1 MKVEPSTSPTPGTP
15 PAHEPRPASLRWLR
29 IKEVFLEALDRP
41 PEQRSDYVA
50 RACAGDVGL
59 LREVESLLASDD
71 AAADFCETPAAALLA
86 GSLTPALSTGP
97 RLAPGAHL
105 GAYEIISFIAAGGM
119 GDVYRARHALLGRE
133 VALKTVNAGS
143 ADGTARRRLLREAKH
158 AAQLKHSGIC
168 TIHEVG
174 ECDGAPFIVMEYVAG
189 LPLNDLVRERV
200 PALDA
205 ALDYGIQVA
214 NALAHAHNCGIV
226 HRDLKSSNVM
236 VDGSGR
242 VIVLD
247 FGLARRLPGMGS
259 NASLESTVTQLGAL
273 AGTLS
278 HMPPEVLLGGEADVR
293 SDIWALG
300 VLLYEL
306 VAGELPFR
314 GRTPYETTSAILSE
328 PFQPLGHHVPL
339 ALRLVIERCLM
350 KQRESR
356 YQSAGDVAAALDAI
370 RRRHSWP
377 LLGPLLVSV
386 RRRTLIAI
394 GALAVGSA
402 ALLLAGDALKYRVT
416 SLFPSPAP
424 VLALLPLTNATGD
437 PTQQYYADGM
447 SYALTAQLGA
457 ATDIRIISP
466 ASAARVERSLQS
478 PTEIAQRLGAT
489 AIVQGTMRRVAGDVL
504 VDLWM
509 VRSADG
515 RVLWRDRFRRT
526 ADEVLVLQAD
536 VVRTLALEVRLTL
549 RAGARERLASVRSVA
564 PEVYEAYL
572 QGRYEWN
579 QRTPES
585 LQRAIAHFSR
595 AVELDPSYAPAHAAL
610 ADCYSQQGTVLVGT
624 GSPRE
629 YRPRAQAEA
638 IKALQLDP
646 NSAEAHAALGY
657 VRHYDWQWTE
667 AEREFRRAL
676 ELNPSYSMA
685 HIWYANLLMSIGRM
699 NEALRHVNAA
709 RELDPFSLIVNTNV
723 GWVLDASGR
732 RPEAVEQY
740 RRTLALDS
748 TYLQARWRLAG
759 ALLLLGRIAEAREQV
774 DYLMVAT
781 DRSSPALAVL
791 ATYEI
796 AVGHPDSARAIVR
809 ELLARARTGD
819 YIPPHLLVGIY
830 RGLGDYEN
838 SLAWATKAFEERS
851 NGIAY
856 ARGDTVGFGADPRYR
871 ALMARVGFP

>member
-1 MKVEPSTSPTPGTP
+1 MKVEPSTSPTAGTP
-15 PAHEPRPASLRWLR
+15 PAHEPRPDPLRWLR
-29 IKEVFLEALDRP
+29 IKDVFLEALDRP
-41 PEQRSDYVA
+41 PEQRSEYVA
-50 RACAGDVGL
+50 RACAGDEGL

-71 AAADFCETPAAALLA
+71 AAANFCETPAAALLA
-86 GSLTPALSTGP
+86 GCLTPTVSTGP
-97 RLAPGAHL
+97 RLAPGARL

-143 ADGTARRRLLREAKH
+143 ADESARRRLLREAKH
-158 AAQLKHSGIC
+158 AAQLKHPGIC

-174 ECDGAPFIVMEYVAG
+174 ECEGAPFIVMEYVAG
-189 LPLNDLVRERV
+189 RPLNELVREHV
-200 PALDA
+200 PALNA

-214 NALAHAHNCGIV
+214 NALAHAHGCGIV

-242 VIVLD
+242 AIVLD
-247 FGLARRLPGMGS
+247 FGLARRLPGVDS
-259 NASLESTVTQLGAL
+259 NASRESTVTQLGAL

-314 GRTPYETTSAILSE
+314 GRTPYETTSAILGE

-402 ALLLAGDALKYRVT
+402 ALLLAAGALKHQVA
-416 SLFPSPAP
+416 SLFSAPAP

-447 SYALTAQLGA
+447 TYALTAQLGA

-466 ASAARVERSLQS
+466 ASAASVARSAQT
-478 PTEIAQRLGAT
+478 PAEIAQRLGAT
-489 AIVQGTMRRVAGDVL
+489 AIVQGSMRRVADDVL

-509 VRSADG
+509 VRPADG

-526 ADEVLVLQAD
+526 ADEVLVLQSD
-536 VVRTLALEVRLTL
+536 VVRTLVLEVRLTL

-572 QGRYEWN
+572 KGRHEWN

-624 GSPRE
+624 GSPRQ
-629 YRPRAQAEA
+629 YRPLAQAEA

-699 NEALRHVNAA
+699 DEALRHVNAA

-723 GWVLDASGR
+723 GWVLAASGR
-732 RPEAVEQY
+732 QPEAVEQY

-759 ALLLLGRIAEAREQV
+759 ALLFLKRIAEAREQV
-774 DYLMVAT
+774 DYLMAAT
-781 DRSSPALAVL
+781 DSSSSALALL
-791 ATYEI
+791 ATSEI
-796 AVGHPDSARAIVR
+796 AAGRPDSAGAIVR

-819 YIPPHLLVGIY
+819 YVPPHLLAGIY

-838 SLAWATKAFEERS
+838 GLAWTTKAFEERS
-851 NGIAY
+851 NSIAY
-856 ARGDTVGFGADPRYR
+856 SRGDTVGFGADPRYR